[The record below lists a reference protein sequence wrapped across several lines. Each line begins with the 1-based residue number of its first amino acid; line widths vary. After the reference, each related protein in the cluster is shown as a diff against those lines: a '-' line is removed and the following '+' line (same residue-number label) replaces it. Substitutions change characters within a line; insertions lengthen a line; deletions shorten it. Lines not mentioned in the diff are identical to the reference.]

1 MRYFIQ
7 LSYDGSAY
15 HGWQVQDNSSSVQE
29 LIEQGL
35 KFKAGLNNR
44 VTGCGRTDAGVHAR
58 QFFAH
63 FDLLK
68 RLDEIELKDL
78 CGALNHFLP
87 KDIAIQKIFMV
98 RPDAHCRFDA
108 KSRTYKYYISRVK
121 DPFIRNNSWYYSAPL
136 DIDRMV
142 EASKI
147 LFDYEDFTSFS
158 KLHTDVKTN
167 NCKISQADWT
177 EARGQLIFTITAD
190 RFLRN
195 MVRAIVGTL
204 LNVGK
209 GKLTLESFR
218 KVIESKDRANAG
230 FSVPARGLF
239 LDGVGYDWVEIKGR
253 GPRLGISKPI
263 FFR

>member
-7 LSYDGSAY
+7 LSYDGLAY

-35 KFKAGLNNR
+35 KFKAGLTDR
-44 VTGCGRTDAGVHAR
+44 IVGCGRTDAGVHAR

-63 FDLLK
+63 FDLIK
-68 RLDEIELKDL
+68 KLDEMELKDL
-78 CGALNHFLP
+78 CRELNHFLP
-87 KDIAIQKIFMV
+87 NDIAVQKIFVV

-108 KSRTYKYYISRVK
+108 KSRTYKYHISRIK
-121 DPFIRNNSWYYSAPL
+121 NPFTRNYSWSYQAPL
-136 DIDRMV
+136 DVKKMV
-142 EASKI
+142 EASKA

-177 EARGQLIFTITAD
+177 EEQGQLIFTITAD

-204 LNVGK
+204 LQVGK
-209 GKLTLESFR
+209 GKISLEDFR

-239 LDGVGYDWVEIKGR
+239 LEEVEY
-253 GPRLGISKPI
+253 S
-263 FFR
+263 

>member
-35 KFKAGLNNR
+35 KFRAGLNGR
-44 VTGCGRTDAGVHAR
+44 IVGCGRTDAGVHAR

-63 FDLLK
+63 FDLIK
-68 RLDEIELKDL
+68 KLDETDLNDL
-78 CGALNHFLP
+78 CGELNRFLP
-87 KDIAIQKIFMV
+87 KDIAVQKIFMV
-98 RPDAHCRFDA
+98 RPDAHCRFEA
-108 KSRTYKYYISRVK
+108 KSRTYKYYISRIK
-121 DPFIRNNSWYYSAPL
+121 DPFVQKYSWYYHAPL

-142 EASKI
+142 EASKT

-177 EARGQLIFTITAD
+177 EVQGQLIFTITAN

-195 MVRAIVGTL
+195 MVRTIVGTL
-204 LNVGK
+204 LKVGK
-209 GKLTLESFR
+209 GKLTIEDFR

-230 FSVPARGLF
+230 FSVLARGLF
-239 LDGVGYDWVEIKGR
+239 LDGVGYLWEDVFWR
-253 GPRLGISKPI
+253 P
-263 FFR
+263 

>member
-7 LSYDGSAY
+7 LSYDGTSY
-15 HGWQVQDNSSSVQE
+15 RGWQVQDNSSSVQE

-35 KFKAGLNNR
+35 KFKTGLNGR
-44 VTGCGRTDAGVHAR
+44 IVGCGRTDAGVHAR

-63 FDLLK
+63 FDLIK
-68 RLDEIELKDL
+68 RLDEMELKDL
-78 CGALNHFLP
+78 CREMNHFLP
-87 KDIAIQKIFMV
+87 KDIAVLKIFSVMQ
-98 RPDAHCRFDA
+98 DAHCRFDA
-108 KSRTYKYYISRVK
+108 KSRTYKYYISRKK
-121 DPFIRNNSWYYSAPL
+121 DPFIRNYSWLYQTPL
-136 DIDRMV
+136 DVEKMV

-167 NCKISQADWT
+167 NCKISRADWT
-177 EARGQLIFTITAD
+177 EDQGQLIFTITAD

-204 LNVGK
+204 IEVGK
-209 GKLTLESFR
+209 GKISLDDFR

-230 FSVPARGLF
+230 FSVPAQGLF
-239 LDGVGYDWVEIKGR
+239 LEGVEYSWEDILIDKKR
-253 GPRLGISKPI
+253 
-263 FFR
+263 